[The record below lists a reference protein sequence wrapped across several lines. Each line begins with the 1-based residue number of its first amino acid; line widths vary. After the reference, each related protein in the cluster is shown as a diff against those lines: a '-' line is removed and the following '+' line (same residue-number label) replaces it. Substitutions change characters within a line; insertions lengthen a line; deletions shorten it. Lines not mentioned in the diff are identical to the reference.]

1 MIPLWDKDVEARL
14 RREAKNLDPQTVPDK
29 IQFCTRCVVS
39 SARPRIT
46 FDEEGVCSACRYTD
60 TKNDGTI
67 NWEIRNS
74 QLDDLLT
81 KNIGHGEYDMIVPT
95 SGGKDSAMVAH
106 RMKHEYGMNPLAVKW
121 APHIY
126 TDIGFKNFNSFVQ
139 SGFDVQV
146 GWPNGIIHRKLARLG
161 MEFYGDP
168 FLPFIYGQL
177 AYPIHIAN
185 HHGIKLIMLGE
196 NGEAE
201 YGGDTSANEKP
212 SWSFEDWERIYLK
225 SAAVDKL
232 IELGKELGCFAPG
245 EAESVTDFYRVP
257 ETDAEVH
264 WFSYYR
270 KWHPQ
275 ENYYYATEHTGFE
288 ANPEGRSTGTYSK
301 YASIDDALDDP
312 HYYFSY
318 LKFGLGRCS
327 SDAAH
332 EIRDGEITREEAIAL
347 VRKYDGEYPSKCLPQ
362 FLPYVGIDEE
372 EYFQAV
378 CNRFRSSKLW
388 STDGTLLQRIEWDA

>member
-1 MIPLWDKDVEARL
+1 MIPLWDKDVETRI
-14 RREAKNLDPQTVPDK
+14 RREAKNLDPQTVPERV
-29 IQFCTRCVVS
+29 QFCTRCVVS

-46 FDEEGVCSACRYTD
+46 FNAEGVCSACQYTD

-67 NWEIRNS
+67 DWEGRAKE
-74 QLDDLLT
+74 LADLLG
-81 KNIGHGEYDMIVPT
+81 KNGSWDDYDVIVPT

-106 RMKHEYGMNPLAVKW
+106 RLKHDFGMNPLAVKW
-121 APHIY
+121 APHLY
-126 TDIGFKNFNSFVQ
+126 TDIGFKNFNNFVQ

-146 GWPNGIIHRKLARLG
+146 GWANGIIHRKLARLG

-201 YGGDTSANEKP
+201 YGGDTTANEKP

-225 SAAVDKL
+225 SASVNKL
-232 IELGKELGCFAPG
+232 VKIGWELGCFSIK
-245 EAESVTDFYRVP
+245 EKLEISKFYRVP

-264 WFSYYR
+264 WFGYYQ

-275 ENYYYATEHTGFE
+275 ENYYYATENTGFE

-312 HYYFSY
+312 HYYFGY
-318 LKFGLGRCS
+318 LKFGNGRCT
-327 SDAAH
+327 SDAAQ
-332 EIRDGEITREEAIAL
+332 EIRSGEISREEGIGL
-347 VRKYDGEYPSKCLPQ
+347 VKKYDGEYPAKCLPL
-362 FLPYVGIDEE
+362 FLPYVGIDEP
-372 EYFQAV
+372 YFKEV
-378 CNRFRSSKLW
+378 CKRFHRVFPEVW
-388 STDGTLLQRIEWDA
+388 NA